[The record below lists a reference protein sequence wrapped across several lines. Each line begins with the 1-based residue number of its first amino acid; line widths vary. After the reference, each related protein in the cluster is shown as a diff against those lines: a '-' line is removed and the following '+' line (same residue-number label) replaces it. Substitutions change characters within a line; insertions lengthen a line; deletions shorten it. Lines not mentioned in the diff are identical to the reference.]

1 MSKRKKILTIFL
13 LLIIILLLFLPTI
26 IKNYVINNSK
36 ELVGRQIQIEK
47 LKINYFNGTAK
58 VMGFKMLEANNQD
71 LFVSFDTLV
80 VNTEPYKYFSGKVVI
95 ENLYLKGLDV
105 KVIKTDSVFNFDDII
120 AFFEA
125 QDTIPEET
133 TDSKPF
139 KYDLSNLELSEADF
153 HFDNRDVGKVTDID
167 NLSLFLP
174 NISWDQEEK
183 SNADIHFDFPNGGF
197 VESKFN
203 ANPVTG
209 EFNAS
214 LKIEKLFLNNFYEY
228 VAQYADI
235 NSFEGS
241 VYADVEIH
249 GNTNNPV
256 KSIVSGDATVNDFET
271 TDTKNKSF
279 LKSKSIYTKLDKIDY
294 YNNSFLIDKLVL
306 EEPYTFFQLDSMSN
320 NFFKIFRIDPTEETT
335 IPANTESTSSN
346 TRQESELFYAINNLE
361 VNKGVLDYTDNLT
374 GQPFNYHLS
383 NIKVDTKNIE
393 STTKWIDINST
404 MVLNNR
410 GNLVA
415 TVGLNPDDY
424 YNNMKF
430 DIAVEKFLLPDL
442 NIYTNYYMG
451 HSVLEGD
458 MYYYSKSTVTNGII
472 NSENRLLVKEAKLET
487 MDAGLYSLPLK
498 FAFFL
503 LTDKNGD
510 VNLEIP
516 VEGDVNDPS
525 VDVST
530 IVWNTVKNVIGKTVA
545 QPINFL
551 VGLVGGD
558 PKDLEE
564 IVFEYNDSLPS
575 ENQYKQLDKLLKLEQ
590 KKEGI
595 AIEMEYFIDNDL
607 QKENIAK
614 KQLGQLFLKEEN
626 KDYKKNSDDFKAF
639 LHKKLGS
646 DSLDVTRSAIKLSD
660 PVMLDSLSTSYN
672 KLRFNSIS
680 NYLKTTND
688 STNIQVKYADP
699 SLPLQVGSKPV
710 FKIKYGVEGEIYE
723 FENDTIQ

>member
-294 YNNSFLIDKLVL
+294 YNNYFIIDKLVL

-680 NYLKTTND
+680 DYIKNTND

>member
-1 MSKRKKILTIFL
+1 M
-13 LLIIILLLFLPTI
+13 
-26 IKNYVINNSK
+26 INNSK

-294 YNNSFLIDKLVL
+294 YNNYFIIDKLVL

-680 NYLKTTND
+680 DYIKNTND

>member
-1 MSKRKKILTIFL
+1 M
-13 LLIIILLLFLPTI
+13 
-26 IKNYVINNSK
+26 INNSK

>member
-1 MSKRKKILTIFL
+1 M
-13 LLIIILLLFLPTI
+13 
-26 IKNYVINNSK
+26 INNSK

-680 NYLKTTND
+680 DYIKNTND